1 MYFILNLWTYSLR
14 FCQRRKVIFDLS
26 IEPSCPQHLR
36 TSMICSPNNYTLC
49 CVGKPGSPPRPR
61 RQPERMILW

>member
-1 MYFILNLWTYSLR
+1 MYFIRISLTYSLR
-14 FCQRRKVIFDLS
+14 FCQRQKVTFDPS
-26 IEPSCPQHLR
+26 IEPGCPQHLR

-49 CVGKPGSPPRPR
+49 YVGKPGSPPRPR